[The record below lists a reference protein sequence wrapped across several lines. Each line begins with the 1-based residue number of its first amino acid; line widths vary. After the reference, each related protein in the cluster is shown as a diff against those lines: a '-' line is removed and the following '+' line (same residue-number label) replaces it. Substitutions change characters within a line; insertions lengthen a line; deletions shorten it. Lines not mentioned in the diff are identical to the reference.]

1 MITTEEIM
9 CLMEAQHKGLVLVV
23 LEEEVVAISIIL
35 TWELLTIYL
44 GTSLVVKIHLPIS
57 SMMMMT
63 FLMAMDLV
71 N

>member
-1 MITTEEIM
+1 MITTEKIM
-9 CLMEAQHKGLVLVV
+9 CLMEAQHKGVAVV
-23 LEEEVVAISIIL
+23 EEEVVAISIIL

-63 FLMAMDLV
+63 FLMVMDLV

>member
-9 CLMEAQHKGLVLVV
+9 CLMEAQPKVV
-23 LEEEVVAISIIL
+23 AVVVEEEVVAISIIL
-35 TWELLTIYL
+35 TWELLMIYL

-63 FLMAMDLV
+63 FLMVMDLV